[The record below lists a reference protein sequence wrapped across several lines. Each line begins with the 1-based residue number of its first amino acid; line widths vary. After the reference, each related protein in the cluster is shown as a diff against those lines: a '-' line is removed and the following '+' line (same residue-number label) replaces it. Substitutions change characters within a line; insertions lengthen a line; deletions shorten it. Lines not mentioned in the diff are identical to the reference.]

1 MLYTYFLIYKS
12 NNMKKI
18 LLTLLVISIGF
29 IGCTDK
35 KKEEGENVENTLNVE
50 QEKEVNRLDSET
62 TEIENVKKD
71 IEDSSNELDELLEE
85 IE

>member
-1 MLYTYFLIYKS
+1 
-12 NNMKKI
+12 MKKI

>member
-1 MLYTYFLIYKS
+1 M
-12 NNMKKI
+12 
-18 LLTLLVISIGF
+18 LVISIGF

-35 KKEEGENVENTLNVE
+35 KKEEGENLENTLNVE

-71 IEDSSNELDELLEE
+71 IEDSSNELDELLEK